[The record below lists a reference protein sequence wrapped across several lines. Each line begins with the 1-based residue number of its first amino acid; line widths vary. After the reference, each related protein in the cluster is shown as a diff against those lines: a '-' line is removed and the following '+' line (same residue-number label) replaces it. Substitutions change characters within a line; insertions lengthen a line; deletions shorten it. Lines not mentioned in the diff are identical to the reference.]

1 MKRLNKRKIGG
12 WIAVSI
18 SIGIT
23 SFWAF
28 WGIIENFHEGWFYE
42 SWLWNVGL
50 MFAQYLSL
58 MLIFMGITLVSIYWP
73 RVGGSLHVLM
83 ATLMFWFFGVASNA
97 ATLFIITPMALLGVL
112 YWVGRPQPQ
121 KIATMLIIGLP
132 LLTLVVSGA
141 YPIWRVAHRVNDGNF
156 TARLVEGNGVTLIW
170 APEGPGWPRQG
181 VTWDEADNV
190 CRYLTEDGNAIAH
203 TPQNI
208 WRLPTVEE
216 AVRSMALHNENCGGT
231 WDAQQA
237 QASYQMQPDKETPLW
252 NIHSQVIYWWTATEL
267 DEERAYMIVYN
278 GQVWPRTKQFGPG
291 YLGFRCVKPPATE

>member
-1 MKRLNKRKIGG
+1 MKRLNKSRIGG

-50 MFAQYLSL
+50 MFAQYLSP
-58 MLIFMGITLVSIYWP
+58 MFIFMGISLVAIYWP
-73 RVGGSLHVLM
+73 RIGGSLHVVM
-83 ATLMFWFFGVASNA
+83 AALMFWFFGAASNA
-97 ATLFIITPMALLGVL
+97 PTLFIIIPMALLGTL
-112 YWVGRPQPQ
+112 YWFGHPQPQ
-121 KIATMLIIGLP
+121 KIATTLIIGLP

-156 TARLVEGNGVTLIW
+156 SARLVEGNGVTLIW
-170 APEGPGWPRQG
+170 APDGPGWPRQG

-190 CRYLTEDGNAIAH
+190 CQYLTEDGTAIAH
-203 TPQNI
+203 TLQNI
-208 WRLPTVEE
+208 WRLPTVDE
-216 AVRSMALHNENCGGT
+216 AVRSLSLHNENCGGT
-231 WDAQQA
+231 WDTQQA

-252 NIHSQVIYWWTATEL
+252 NIHSQVIYWWTATEV
-267 DEERAYMIVYN
+267 DEEHAYMIVYN

-291 YLGFRCVKPPATE
+291 YLGFRCVKPPSTE